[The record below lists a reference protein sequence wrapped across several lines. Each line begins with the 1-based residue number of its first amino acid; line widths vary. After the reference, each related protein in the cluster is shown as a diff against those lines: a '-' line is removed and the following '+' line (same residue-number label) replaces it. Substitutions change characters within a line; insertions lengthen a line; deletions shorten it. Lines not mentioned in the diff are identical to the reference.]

1 MKIVEGVNLKAKP
14 LIFTAVLSLK
24 DQNKHITFKGSLNVD
39 VLNAGN
45 LTTKA
50 KMKRSY
56 SVLHKNKI
64 AKSTIKY
71 ITTFQ
76 RNFK

>member
-1 MKIVEGVNLKAKP
+1 MKIVEGINLKAKP

-24 DQNKHITFKGSLNVD
+24 DQNKHITFEESLNVD

-45 LTTKA
+45 LTA
-50 KMKRSY
+50 KDKRKRSY

-64 AKSTIKY
+64 AKSTIKD